1 MSVWEGSG
9 AGGIAPVR
17 VDLANGVTA
26 ALAVLPAAAG
36 VAQIEGPDGK
46 SLLLTRSANVRKWA
60 AANLGAGDAPKAGKR
75 PKVDLSG
82 VATAVSFVL
91 AETPFERT
99 LVFERWMAPFVPYSK
114 RKDLRP
120 PVFLRLDL
128 SQRFP
133 RVVVVGAADSLD
145 HAFGPFRDRKAGER
159 ASAVLHK
166 VLPLRPCDH
175 IFDPHEDLPLG
186 RGCLYAQVRSC
197 AAPCL
202 VRVSED
208 AYRKLALDAA
218 HALASPLARTQMSPA
233 ARTQAL
239 PARGHISA
247 DALVG
252 SSPNAQAIAPPLA
265 PSQDSSEADHSA
277 PPSVTDPGSK
287 AAQTESQAED
297 RASTSPAAGAQASE
311 AKRTH
316 LVSAVPATVG
326 AARGRGL
333 VVSKSRSG
341 GILHPVAGGRVLDGV
356 RWVGDAVED
365 AVLSLAWD
373 APVGAPDDWPWLAT
387 WLHTPAGRASFVVLT
402 EPLDVAVLATAIRG
416 ME

>member
-1 MSVWEGSG
+1 VSVWEGSG
-9 AGGIAPVR
+9 AGGFAPVR

-120 PVFLRLDL
+120 PVFLHLDL

-133 RVVVVGAADSLD
+133 RVVVVGAGDSLD
-145 HAFGPFRDRKAGER
+145 QAFGPFRDRKAAER

-166 VLPLRPCDH
+166 LFPLRPCDH
-175 IFDPHEDLPLG
+175 VFEPHAELALG
-186 RGCLYAQVRSC
+186 RACLYAQVRSC

-202 VRVSED
+202 VRVSAD
-208 AYRKLALDAA
+208 AYRSIALDAA
-218 HALASPLARTQMSPA
+218 SALASPLARTQGSP
-233 ARTQAL
+233 L
-239 PARGHISA
+239 
-247 DALVG
+247 
-252 SSPNAQAIAPPLA
+252 AQARVSPLG
-265 PSQDSSEADHSA
+265 EAIS
-277 PPSVTDPGSK
+277 GI
-287 AAQTESQAED
+287 
-297 RASTSPAAGAQASE
+297 
-311 AKRTH
+311 
-316 LVSAVPATVG
+316 VG

-333 VVSKSRSG
+333 VVSKIRAG
-341 GILHPVAGGRVLDGV
+341 GILHPVAGGRVLDAV
-356 RWVGDAVED
+356 RWVGDAVEE
-365 AVLSLAWD
+365 AVPSLAWD
-373 APVGAPDDWPWLAT
+373 APVAVPDDWPWLAT
-387 WLHTPAGRASFVVLT
+387 WLHTPAGRSSFVVVT
-402 EPLDVAVLATAIRG
+402 EPLDVAVVATAIRG
-416 ME
+416 VA